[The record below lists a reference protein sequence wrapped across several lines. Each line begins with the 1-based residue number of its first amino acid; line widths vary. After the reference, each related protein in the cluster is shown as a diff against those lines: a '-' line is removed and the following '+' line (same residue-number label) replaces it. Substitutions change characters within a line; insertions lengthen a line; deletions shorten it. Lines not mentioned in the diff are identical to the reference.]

1 MENPGKTFLG
11 LQPSFMG
18 TNENR
23 KLSGSVTESVSIIIR
38 DMSDDGTEGPVDS
51 EGGNKHKKNRR
62 ISHFNIDPEGKTQ
75 VKLFLS
81 RSCN

>member
-1 MENPGKTFLG
+1 MANPGKTCLG

-18 TNENR
+18 NNENR

-38 DMSDDGTEGPVDS
+38 DMSDDGTEGALDS
-51 EGGNKHKKNRR
+51 EAGKHHKKNRR

-75 VKLFLS
+75 VMFL
-81 RSCN
+81 ND